1 MEELTKKV
9 LIDTNVFIAL
19 EETGRVMDDM
29 HADMLRLCRELHFD
43 LYCHPAQIKD
53 LERDRQIK
61 RRAIQISRLKSYP
74 KLELPPEPTGF
85 DLMEL
90 DWRQSN
96 ENDKIDNLLLFALK
110 RNAVSYLITEDQ
122 GIHRKARRANLESR
136 VFKVEDFLSYL
147 FNERSRQREVDTD
160 CVRIKT
166 VNLYS
171 VPIEQEFFDSLRDGY
186 GGEDFNKWYGDKS
199 AAGRKAW
206 IVGQEAKLD
215 AFCMFKAEDESE
227 KVTDNGDRLPGRLLK
242 LCTFKVARLGFKL
255 GERLLFV
262 AFNYAIENHFDFVY
276 VQVNE
281 HKQSDLVDLLV
292 DFGFVKIGQYKNDF
306 TYVKDMRAGTIRD
319 DWDAPERLEYDIQ
332 HYPHFVDGA
341 NVRKLVVPIQ
351 PTFHDRLF
359 PDLQRR
365 DYLPGLFPEDTSEA
379 NAIKKAYVCGS
390 VIKQLNKG
398 DLLLFY
404 RSGDKKSIACIGVVE
419 DFLRSD
425 VASEIIP
432 FVARRTVF
440 FDEEIRD
447 KAAKGEQLAI
457 LFRVVKYLKS
467 EIKWRDLELSGV
479 KGAVQSIRALDERIY
494 QKLFKHHDEVS

>member
-160 CVRIKT
+160 CV
-166 VNLYS
+166 S
-171 VPIEQEFFDSLRDGY
+171 V
-186 GGEDFNKWYGDKS
+186 
-199 AAGRKAW
+199 
-206 IVGQEAKLD
+206 
-215 AFCMFKAEDESE
+215 
-227 KVTDNGDRLPGRLLK
+227 
-242 LCTFKVARLGFKL
+242 
-255 GERLLFV
+255 
-262 AFNYAIENHFDFVY
+262 
-276 VQVNE
+276 
-281 HKQSDLVDLLV
+281 
-292 DFGFVKIGQYKNDF
+292 
-306 TYVKDMRAGTIRD
+306 
-319 DWDAPERLEYDIQ
+319 
-332 HYPHFVDGA
+332 
-341 NVRKLVVPIQ
+341 
-351 PTFHDRLF
+351 
-359 PDLQRR
+359 
-365 DYLPGLFPEDTSEA
+365 
-379 NAIKKAYVCGS
+379 
-390 VIKQLNKG
+390 
-398 DLLLFY
+398 
-404 RSGDKKSIACIGVVE
+404 
-419 DFLRSD
+419 
-425 VASEIIP
+425 
-432 FVARRTVF
+432 
-440 FDEEIRD
+440 
-447 KAAKGEQLAI
+447 
-457 LFRVVKYLKS
+457 
-467 EIKWRDLELSGV
+467 
-479 KGAVQSIRALDERIY
+479 
-494 QKLFKHHDEVS
+494 